1 MSYLLY
7 FVQNLLFCV
16 LLVSRIPHSFKHQD
30 RLHLHLPEGCCLKS
44 PNFCFQSELYISFP
58 WSSGMQNAKT
68 TALTPPSVPQHQV
81 QSRLWGVICC
91 LQAAPQEI
99 KITQECTTTCT
110 KGPRSPHFTQLTSA
124 ERAHIYLIWSLG
136 SCSRIFLPQ
145 YEALW
150 NGSHKP
156 HKHFLPPST
165 YRDTQLTLG

>member
-68 TALTPPSVPQHQV
+68 TALTQPSVPQHQV

-99 KITQECTTTCT
+99 KITQERTTTCT
-110 KGPRSPHFTQLTSA
+110 KGPHISHNWLLQSGHTSTWFDHWGLAA
-124 ERAHIYLIWSLG
+124 E
-136 SCSRIFLPQ
+136 F
-145 YEALW
+145 
-150 NGSHKP
+150 
-156 HKHFLPPST
+156 FFPST
-165 YRDTQLTLG
+165 RLYEMAPTNRINISYHPVHTGTRN